1 MVKKI
6 IESENNSQV
15 FALLLINTN
24 KEGYLRYYQS
34 NAEGSEFI
42 EIDYVGVYVSIIDK
56 LVSLDSKFCL
66 DNGYVLWSY

>member
-34 NAEGSEFI
+34 NAEGSEFR
-42 EIDYVGVYVSIIDK
+42 
-56 LVSLDSKFCL
+56 F
-66 DNGYVLWSY
+66 